1 MPGYKDDATAL
12 IAEPQFGGLAMCLVD
27 DRILQI
33 RVCITP
39 GNDVGVNWREQAL
52 DTLVSSRFHNPP
64 LQVSHWMRLAMGK
77 FVADYTVLSRCVI
90 PSPESSISAYRR
102 EAFETAII
110 GIFV

>member
-1 MPGYKDDATAL
+1 MPGYDATAL
-12 IAEPQFGGLAMCLVD
+12 IAEPQFGVLAMCLVD

-33 RVCITP
+33 RAGIVTP

-52 DTLVSSRFHNPP
+52 DTLVSSRLHNPP

-102 EAFETAII
+102 EAFVTAII